1 MKEKELRDKMAG
13 LYGGVPADTHA
24 AFEHALTHHREETA
38 QPVRMPKV
46 RVALLLTL
54 LMALLAT
61 GAYAVYYYRYS
72 VTDYRGHSSQVFLDH
87 VITLDETYKNDLFT
101 MTVNDLVF
109 DGETFAVTLNI
120 LRHSEDIVYYLHTV
134 VTAVCDGKEYRLD
147 PEGSRGPDFI
157 AGGLWPDFGRYYTDP
172 LRAEQEGFGFE
183 GVLWDWDMNPPPAG
197 EPIDWTI
204 TFKVF
209 RPLWEIVADNEYMA
223 RDEAAYEQ
231 QTQNMLEA
239 WRNQQ
244 ILIYNGDVNAYI
256 MTVNNAL
263 NLYDSIQPVEEE
275 LTAAGAFELADIITV
290 CFTTSFDDDVVKE
303 ELTGQRY
310 KIGEYTAVVDEL
322 NASFQRVHGQLHLDF
337 GREMTREELEA
348 VDLPPFISVTFTG
361 DGGAQCTERFSSFSL
376 LGDPDSGE
384 AQYTLRFSMFPDVG
398 NIVSM
403 TLQGFERDPD
413 TGEYVDWDDFQCT
426 IDIP

>member
-1 MKEKELRDKMAG
+1 MKEKELRDKMSG

-24 AFEHALTHHREETA
+24 AFEHALTHHREETT
-38 QPVRMPKV
+38 QPVRVRKM
-46 RVALLLTL
+46 RVALLLVA

-61 GAYAVYYYRYS
+61 GAYAVYCYRYS
-72 VTDYRGHSSQVFLDH
+72 VTDYRGSSSQAFLDH
-87 VITLDETYKNDLFT
+87 VIALDETYENDLFN

-120 LRHSEDIVYYLHTV
+120 LRHSEDIVYYLHTT

-157 AGGLWPDFGRYYTDP
+157 AGGLWPSFGRYYTDY
-172 LRAEQEGFGFE
+172 LQAEQEGFGFE

-197 EPIDWTI
+197 KPIDWTI

-209 RPLWEIVADNEYMA
+209 RPLWEIVADNDISISYEE
-223 RDEAAYEQ
+223 RDRR
-231 QTQNMLEA
+231 TLEA
-239 WRNQQ
+239 WRNKQ
-244 ILIYNGDVNAYI
+244 ILVFCGDVNGYI
-256 MTVNNAL
+256 MTVNNKL
-263 NLYDSIQPVEEE
+263 NLYEHFPSVEEE
-275 LTAAGAFELADIITV
+275 MTVAGAFELADIITV

-303 ELTGQRY
+303 EMAGQRY
-310 KIGEYTAVVDEL
+310 KIGEYTAVIDEL
-322 NASFQRVHGQLHLDF
+322 TASFQRVHAQMHLDF

-348 VDLPPFISVTFTG
+348 VELPPFISVTFTG
-361 DGGAQCTERFSSFSL
+361 DEGSQCTERISSFSL
-376 LGDPDSGE
+376 RGDPDSGE
-384 AQYTLRFSMFPDVG
+384 AQYTLWFSLFPDVG
-398 NIVSM
+398 NITSM

-413 TGEYVDWDDFQCT
+413 TGEYMDWEDFQCI